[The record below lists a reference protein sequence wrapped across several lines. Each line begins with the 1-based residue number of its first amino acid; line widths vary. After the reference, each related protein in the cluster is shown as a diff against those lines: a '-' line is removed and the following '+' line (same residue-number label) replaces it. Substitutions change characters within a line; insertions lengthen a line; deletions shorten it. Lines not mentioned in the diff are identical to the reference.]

1 MTKQR
6 RLEITG
12 YQDRPVP
19 NRFIRQDGAADRL
32 AILLPG
38 FGYTLDMPLFYYA
51 QALLTE
57 AGADLL
63 RVEYAYNT
71 VPGFGKLSPEEADR
85 WLATDVRAAYQA
97 AITQR
102 HYRELILV
110 GKSLGTMAMAHLLT
124 GPERFAGDIRA
135 IWLTPAFRRAGLA
148 GLMAQ
153 SAVPS
158 LIILGDADPHYDPA
172 ALAALPA
179 TMQSGIV
186 MIPGANHGLDRPG
199 DVNASVAALA
209 QAVSA
214 MAGFMRGNQPGR
226 E

>member
-19 NRFIRQDGAADRL
+19 NRFLRQEGEADRL

-51 QALLTE
+51 QALLTD

-71 VPGFGKLSPEEADR
+71 VPGFGKLPPEEADR

-97 AITQR
+97 AINQR
-102 HYRELILV
+102 PYRELILV

-124 GPERFAGDIRA
+124 GPERFAGNIKA
-135 IWLTPAFRRAGLA
+135 IWLTPAFRMAGLA

-153 SAVPS
+153 ADVPS
-158 LIILGDADPHYDPA
+158 LVILGDADPHYDPA

-179 TMQSGIV
+179 AMQSGIV
-186 MIPGANHGLDRPG
+186 VIPGANHGLDQPG

-214 MAGFMRGNQPGR
+214 MAGFMRGNEPAR